1 VYKELCKLT
10 ETSNKV
16 PKSEAV
22 YKELHKLTEII
33 GKFYDA
39 SSEFLKLFL
48 QKVLRR
54 LMLTGGV
61 GAPRYQG
68 RVGTTTSPI
77 TDSVIYILELKF
89 VF

>member
-1 VYKELCKLT
+1 MYKELRKLTEISNRVPKPEAVYKELCKLI
-10 ETSNKV
+10 
-16 PKSEAV
+16 
-22 YKELHKLTEII
+22 EII
-33 GKFYDA
+33 GKLCDA

-61 GAPRYQG
+61 GAPRYRG